1 MNGSDLLKPQ
11 DGLPETIEAANKLL
25 AHINPEHEKIL
36 TRFGHHE
43 QNGKVSHFDNINVRI
58 GTLPQYIEAVRQQIE
73 RSPGTPLQTLSGEMR
88 SSQYSHLLPAV
99 LSTRMWVKQQN
110 TTTEHKLERGMEPP
124 TACACKMGEAYSQ
137 GL

>member
-1 MNGSDLLKPQ
+1 MTLNAEEFVTRVEILTDPLLSKATANTLLFMNGSDHLEPQ

-43 QNGKVSHFDNINVRI
+43 QNGQASHFDNINVRI

-73 RSPGTPLQTLSGEMR
+73 RSPGTPLQTLSGELL
-88 SSQYSHLLPAV
+88 SSHYSHILPAAPSYPAW
-99 LSTRMWVKQQN
+99 L
-110 TTTEHKLERGMEPP
+110 
-124 TACACKMGEAYSQ
+124 Y
-137 GL
+137 